1 MDELDSSSDER
12 VAEKPPES
20 DQRASTGAKK
30 KKQKRKKRASK
41 KSEILKEKADANE
54 NGEEEGGK
62 GADSSVDASDDHSD
76 DEDMSKEERVRRFHA
91 KRAKTDA
98 IREKFWLEQT
108 YEPIRVREDSKGKGR
123 TVKYL
128 SNHRYTVGVANFE
141 RTVKHPR
148 VFTSCIKCHRSNLSR
163 HKNIN
168 IVAGMI
174 CRLSGDNN
182 HMFMMHSI
190 EVQLQAQNRYTTKTI
205 FCKTSSKY

>member
-1 MDELDSSSDER
+1 MDQFESSSDEL
-12 VAEKPPES
+12 VAEKPSES

-54 NGEEEGGK
+54 NGEDEGGK
-62 GADSSVDASDDHSD
+62 GADSSVGASDDHSD
-76 DEDMSKEERVRRFHA
+76 DEDMSRDERVRRFHA
-91 KRAKTDA
+91 KKVKTDA
-98 IREKFWLEQT
+98 ICEKFWLEQT

-148 VFTSCIKCHRSNLSR
+148 VFTSCIKCYRSNLVKDKTLISSR
-163 HKNIN
+163 
-168 IVAGMI
+168 G
-174 CRLSGDNN
+174 
-182 HMFMMHSI
+182 
-190 EVQLQAQNRYTTKTI
+190 
-205 FCKTSSKY
+205 